1 MRRFPL
7 GEFLG
12 FEYHPTPDGCEIE
25 FQPQPEHLNPRGTL
39 HGGILCDL
47 TDAAMGLTWMQRVGE
62 EQPFTTV
69 ELKINFLKPV
79 WDSRLRAIPR
89 ILKGGR
95 TVALLSCDV
104 FDEKGSLVA
113 FATST
118 VMMLSG
124 DAAKGR

>member
-12 FEYHPTPDGCEIE
+12 FEYHATPDGYEIE
-25 FQPQPEHLNPRGTL
+25 FQPRPEHRNPRGPV
-39 HGGILCDL
+39 HGGVLCDL
-47 TDAAMGLTWMQRVGE
+47 ADAAMGLTWMQRVGE
-62 EQPFTTV
+62 DQSFATI

-79 WDSRLRAIPR
+79 WESRLRAIPR

-95 TVALLSCDV
+95 TVALLACEVLDQ
-104 FDEKGSLVA
+104 EGSLVA
-113 FATST
+113 YATST

-124 DAAKGR
+124 DAARGR